1 MDEKKLIQCKN
12 KRLIAFYGKDMSK
25 DKPWL
30 KNYPEGTPD
39 ELEFDPRTL
48 VTLLDDAESEFSEVP
63 AFTNFGVS
71 ITTKEVEIKSKQF
84 AAYLQKDLGLKKGD
98 RIALMMPNLLQYPV
112 VIFGALR
119 AGLIVVNVNPLY
131 TSRELKHQLK
141 DSGARVIMIFENAA
155 HVLDAV
161 FSELEIEH
169 VIVTK
174 IGDFLGFPKGSLMNF
189 AIKYLKKMV
198 PAYKLPGAIKFN
210 DTLTRPMEDFETVPV
225 SVDDIAFLQYTS
237 GTTGFSK
244 GAMLSHGNV
253 TKNLDQFHS
262 MLDGILE
269 EGQDIYMNALPI
281 YHIYSLVVCVFAGY
295 SQGCLNVLIT
305 NARDTSTLVAEMKKW
320 PFSFFNGVSTLYE
333 SLLNHPEIGNV
344 DFSSMKLSGAG
355 GMATLRSTAER
366 WHELT
371 GKVLL
376 EGYGLS
382 ETSPG
387 VTTSPAYAKTFS
399 GNVGLPIPNTEI
411 SIRDDDGNEV
421 ERGQAGEICV
431 RGPQVMQGYWRNEE
445 ATAEVIGEDGFFK
458 TGDIGT
464 MDEEGFLSITDR
476 KKDMII
482 VSGFNVYPNEIED
495 VVCMHPD
502 IIEAASIGVPDEKTG
517 EAVKLFVVLGG
528 DQKLTKEEIID
539 YCRKNLT
546 AYKVP
551 RQIEFMKELPK
562 TTVGKILRRE
572 LRE

>member
-1 MDEKKLIQCKN
+1 
-12 KRLIAFYGKDMSK
+12 MST
-25 DKPWL
+25 DKPWV

-39 ELEFDPRTL
+39 QLEFDPKTL
-48 VTLLDDAESEFSEVP
+48 VTLLDDAESEYPESP
-63 AFTNFGVS
+63 AFANFGKS

-141 DSGARVIMIFENAA
+141 DSGAKVIMIFENSA

-174 IGDFLGFPKGSLMNF
+174 IGDFLGFPKGLFMNV
-189 AIKYLKKMV
+189 AVKYLKKMV
-198 PAYKLPGAIKFN
+198 PPYKLPRVIKFK
-210 DTLTRPMEDFETVPV
+210 DTLTRSTEDFKAIPI
-225 SVDDIAFLQYTS
+225 SVNDIAFLQYTS

-253 TKNLDQFHS
+253 TKNLDQFES
-262 MLDGILE
+262 MLTNILE
-269 EGQDIYMNALPI
+269 DQKDIYMNALPI

-295 SQGCLNVLIT
+295 SRGALNVLIT
-305 NARDTSTLVAEMKKW
+305 NPRDTAAFIEEMKKW
-320 PFSFFNGVSTLYE
+320 PFTFFNGVNTLYE
-333 SLLNHPEIGNV
+333 SLLNHPEIKNV
-344 DFSSMKLSGAG
+344 NFDSMKLSGCG
-355 GMATLRSTAER
+355 GMATLKSTAER
-366 WHELT
+366 WYELT

-387 VTTSPAYAKTFS
+387 VTVSPAYTEKFT
-399 GNVGLPIPNTEI
+399 GTVGLPIPNTEI

-421 ERGQAGEICV
+421 ERGQPGEICIK
-431 RGPQVMQGYWRNEE
+431 GPQVMQGYWRNEE

-464 MDEEGFLSITDR
+464 MDDEGFLSIVDR

-495 VVCMHPD
+495 VVCMHPG
-502 IIEAASIGVPDEKTG
+502 IVEAASIGVTDEKTG

-528 DQKLTKEEIID
+528 EQKLAKEEIID
-539 YCRKNLT
+539 YCRQNLA

-551 RQIEFMKELPK
+551 KQIEFMDELPK
-562 TTVGKILRRE
+562 TNVGKILRRE

>member
-1 MDEKKLIQCKN
+1 MSQEKI
-12 KRLIAFYGKDMSK
+12 
-25 DKPWL
+25 WL
-30 KNYPEGTPD
+30 KNYPDGTPD
-39 ELEFDPRTL
+39 ELEFDPAKTL
-48 VTLLDDAESEFSEVP
+48 VTILDDAESKFPEVD

-131 TSRELKHQLK
+131 TPRELKHQLK
-141 DSGARVIMIFENAA
+141 DSGARVIMIFENSA

-174 IGDFLGFPKGSLMNF
+174 IGDFLGFPKGILMNF
-189 AIKYLKKMV
+189 AVKYLKKMV
-198 PAYKLPGAIKFN
+198 PAYNLPGAIKFN
-210 DTLTRPMEDFETVPV
+210 DTLTRSIEDFETVPV
-225 SVDDIAFLQYTS
+225 SVNDIAFLQYTS

-253 TKNLDQFHS
+253 AANLDQLNG
-262 MLDGILE
+262 MLVDILE
-269 EGQDIYMNALPI
+269 DRQVYMNALPI

-295 SQGCLNVLIT
+295 AKGGLNVLIT
-305 NARDTSTLVAEMKKW
+305 NPRDISAFIEEMKKW
-320 PFSFFNGVSTLYE
+320 PFNFFNGVNTLYE
-333 SLLNHPEIGNV
+333 ALLNHPEIKNV
-344 DFSSMKLSGAG
+344 NFDSMKLSGCG

-382 ETSPG
+382 ETSPC
-387 VTTSPAYAKTFS
+387 VTTTPAYTKEFS

-411 SIRDDDGNEV
+411 SIRGDDGEEV
-421 ERGQAGEICV
+421 ELGQPGEICV
-431 RGPQVMQGYWRNEE
+431 KGPQVMQGYWQNEE
-445 ATAEVIGEDGFFK
+445 ATSEVIGEDGFFK

-528 DQKLTKEEIID
+528 DQKLEKEEIID
-539 YCRKNLT
+539 HCRKNLA

-551 RQIEFMKELPK
+551 KQIEFMEELPK

>member
-1 MDEKKLIQCKN
+1 
-12 KRLIAFYGKDMSK
+12 MST
-25 DKPWL
+25 DKPWV

-39 ELEFDPRTL
+39 QLEFDPKTL
-48 VTLLDDAESEFSEVP
+48 VTLLDDAESEYPESL
-63 AFTNFGVS
+63 AFANFGTS
-71 ITTKEVEIKSKQF
+71 IITKEVEIKSKQF

-141 DSGARVIMIFENAA
+141 DSGAKVIMIFENSA

-174 IGDFLGFPKGSLMNF
+174 MGDFLGFPKGLFMNI
-189 AIKYLKKMV
+189 AVKYLKKMV
-198 PAYKLPGAIKFN
+198 PPYKLPRVIKFK
-210 DTLTRPMEDFETVPV
+210 DTLTRSTEDFKAIPI
-225 SVDDIAFLQYTS
+225 SVNDIAFLQYTS

-253 TKNLDQFHS
+253 TKNLDQFDS
-262 MLDGILE
+262 MLINILE
-269 EGQDIYMNALPI
+269 DRQDIYMNALPI

-295 SQGCLNVLIT
+295 SRGALNVLIT
-305 NARDTSTLVAEMKKW
+305 NPRDTSAFIEEMKKW
-320 PFSFFNGVSTLYE
+320 PFTFFNGVNTLYE
-333 SLLNHPEIGNV
+333 SLLNHPEIKNV
-344 DFSSMKLSGAG
+344 NFDSMKLSGCG
-355 GMATLRSTAER
+355 GMATLKSTAER
-366 WHELT
+366 WYELT

-387 VTTSPAYAKTFS
+387 VTVSPAYTEKFT
-399 GNVGLPIPNTEI
+399 GTVGLPIPNTEI
-411 SIRDDDGNEV
+411 SIRDDDGHEV
-421 ERGQAGEICV
+421 ERGQPGEICIK
-431 RGPQVMQGYWRNEE
+431 GPQVMQGYWRNEE

-464 MDEEGFLSITDR
+464 MDDEGFLSIVDR

-502 IIEAASIGVPDEKTG
+502 IVEAASIGVTDEKTG

-528 DQKLTKEEIID
+528 EQKLTKEEIID
-539 YCRKNLT
+539 YCRQNLA

-551 RQIEFMKELPK
+551 KQIEFMDELPK
-562 TTVGKILRRE
+562 TNVGKILRRE

>member
-1 MDEKKLIQCKN
+1 
-12 KRLIAFYGKDMSK
+12 MST
-25 DKPWL
+25 DKPWV

-39 ELEFDPRTL
+39 QLEFDPKTL
-48 VTLLDDAESEFSEVP
+48 VTLLDDAESEYPESL
-63 AFTNFGVS
+63 AFANFGTS

-141 DSGARVIMIFENAA
+141 DSGAKVIMIFENSA

-174 IGDFLGFPKGSLMNF
+174 IGDFLGFPKGLFMNI
-189 AIKYLKKMV
+189 AVKYLKKMV
-198 PAYKLPGAIKFN
+198 PPYTFPRVIKFK
-210 DTLTRPMEDFETVPV
+210 DTLTRSTEDFKAIPI
-225 SVDDIAFLQYTS
+225 SVNDIAFLQYTS

-253 TKNLDQFHS
+253 TKNLDQFES
-262 MLDGILE
+262 MLTNILE
-269 EGQDIYMNALPI
+269 DQKDIYMNALPI

-295 SQGCLNVLIT
+295 SRGALNVLIT
-305 NARDTSTLVAEMKKW
+305 NPRDTSAFIEEMKKW
-320 PFSFFNGVSTLYE
+320 PFTFFNGVNTLYE
-333 SLLNHPEIGNV
+333 SLLNHPEIKNV
-344 DFSSMKLSGAG
+344 NFDSMKLSGCG
-355 GMATLRSTAER
+355 GMATLKSTAER
-366 WHELT
+366 WYELT

-387 VTTSPAYAKTFS
+387 VTVSPAYTEKFT
-399 GNVGLPIPNTEI
+399 GTVGLPIPNTEI

-421 ERGQAGEICV
+421 ERGQPGEICIK
-431 RGPQVMQGYWRNEE
+431 GPQVMQGYWRNEE

-464 MDEEGFLSITDR
+464 MDDEGFLSIVDR

-502 IIEAASIGVPDEKTG
+502 IVEAASIGVTDEKTG

-528 DQKLTKEEIID
+528 EQKLTKEEIID
-539 YCRKNLT
+539 YCRQNLA

-551 RQIEFMKELPK
+551 KQIEFMDELPK
-562 TTVGKILRRE
+562 TNVGKILRRE

>member
-1 MDEKKLIQCKN
+1 
-12 KRLIAFYGKDMSK
+12 MST
-25 DKPWL
+25 DKPWV

-39 ELEFDPRTL
+39 QLEFDPKTL
-48 VTLLDDAESEFSEVP
+48 VTLLDDAESEYPESP
-63 AFTNFGVS
+63 AFANFGTS

-141 DSGARVIMIFENAA
+141 DSGAKVIMIFENSA

-174 IGDFLGFPKGSLMNF
+174 IGDFLGFPKGLFMNV
-189 AIKYLKKMV
+189 AVKYLKKMV
-198 PAYKLPGAIKFN
+198 PPYKLPRVIKFK
-210 DTLTRPMEDFETVPV
+210 DTLTRSTEDFKAIPI
-225 SVDDIAFLQYTS
+225 SVNDIAFLQYTS

-253 TKNLDQFHS
+253 TKNLDQFES
-262 MLDGILE
+262 MLTNILE
-269 EGQDIYMNALPI
+269 DQKDIYMNALPI

-295 SQGCLNVLIT
+295 SRGALNVLIT
-305 NARDTSTLVAEMKKW
+305 NPRDTAAFIEEMKKW
-320 PFSFFNGVSTLYE
+320 PFTFFNGVNTLYE
-333 SLLNHPEIGNV
+333 SLLNHPEIKNV
-344 DFSSMKLSGAG
+344 NFDSMKLSGCG
-355 GMATLRSTAER
+355 GMATLKSTAER
-366 WHELT
+366 WYELT

-387 VTTSPAYAKTFS
+387 VTVSPAYMEKFT
-399 GNVGLPIPNTEI
+399 GTVGLPIPNTEI

-421 ERGQAGEICV
+421 ERGQPGEICIK
-431 RGPQVMQGYWRNEE
+431 GPQVMQGYWRNEE

-464 MDEEGFLSITDR
+464 MDDEGFLSIVDR

-495 VVCMHPD
+495 VVCMHPG
-502 IIEAASIGVPDEKTG
+502 IVEAASIGVTDEKTG

-528 DQKLTKEEIID
+528 EQKLAKEEIID
-539 YCRKNLT
+539 YCRQNLA

-551 RQIEFMKELPK
+551 KQIEFMDELPK
-562 TTVGKILRRE
+562 TNVGKILRRE

>member
-1 MDEKKLIQCKN
+1 
-12 KRLIAFYGKDMSK
+12 MSK

-30 KNYPEGTPD
+30 KNYPEGTPT
-39 ELEFDPRTL
+39 ELTFDPKTL
-48 VTLLDDAESEFSEVP
+48 VTLLDDAESEFPEIH

-141 DSGARVIMIFENAA
+141 DSEARVIMIFENSA

-174 IGDFLGFPKGSLMNF
+174 IGDFLGLPKGILMNF
-189 AIKYLKKMV
+189 AVKYLKKMV

-210 DTLTRPMEDFETVPV
+210 DTLTRSTEDFETVPV

-253 TKNLDQFHS
+253 TKNLDQFDS
-262 MLDGILE
+262 MLTNILE
-269 EGQDIYMNALPI
+269 DKQDIYMNALPI

-295 SQGCLNVLIT
+295 SRGALNVLIT
-305 NARDTSTLVAEMKKW
+305 NPRDTSAFIEEMKKW
-320 PFSFFNGVSTLYE
+320 PFTYFNGVNTLYE

-344 DFSSMKLSGAG
+344 DFSSMKLSGCG
-355 GMATLRSTAER
+355 GMATLKSTAER
-366 WHELT
+366 WYELT

-387 VTTSPAYAKTFS
+387 VTVSPAYTEKFS
-399 GNVGLPIPNTEI
+399 GTVGLPIPNTEI

-421 ERGQAGEICV
+421 ERGQPGEICIK
-431 RGPQVMQGYWRNEE
+431 GPQVMQGYWRNEE

-502 IIEAASIGVPDEKTG
+502 IIEAASIGVPDKKTG

-528 DQKLTKEEIID
+528 NQKLAKEEIID
-539 YCRKNLT
+539 YCRKNLA

-551 RQIEFMKELPK
+551 KQIEFMEELPK

>member
-1 MDEKKLIQCKN
+1 MSQEKI
-12 KRLIAFYGKDMSK
+12 
-25 DKPWL
+25 WL
-30 KNYPEGTPD
+30 KNYPDGTPD
-39 ELEFDPRTL
+39 ELEFDPAKTL
-48 VTLLDDAESEFSEVP
+48 VTILDDAESEFPEVD

-131 TSRELKHQLK
+131 TPRELKHQLK
-141 DSGARVIMIFENAA
+141 DSGARVIMIFENSA

-174 IGDFLGFPKGSLMNF
+174 IGDFLGFPKGILMNF
-189 AIKYLKKMV
+189 AVKYLKKIV
-198 PAYKLPGAIKFN
+198 PAYNLPGAIKFN
-210 DTLTRPMEDFETVPV
+210 GTLTRSIEDFETVPV
-225 SVDDIAFLQYTS
+225 SVNDIAFLQYTS

-253 TKNLDQFHS
+253 AANLDQLNG
-262 MLDGILE
+262 MLVDILE
-269 EGQDIYMNALPI
+269 DRQVYMNALPI

-295 SQGCLNVLIT
+295 AKGGLNVLIT
-305 NARDTSTLVAEMKKW
+305 NPRDISAFIEEMKKW
-320 PFSFFNGVSTLYE
+320 PFNFFNGVNTLYE
-333 SLLNHPEIGNV
+333 ALLNHPEIKNV
-344 DFSSMKLSGAG
+344 NFDSMKLSGCG

-382 ETSPG
+382 ETSPC
-387 VTTSPAYAKTFS
+387 VTTTPAYTKEFS

-411 SIRDDDGNEV
+411 SIRGDDGEEV
-421 ERGQAGEICV
+421 ELGQPGEICV
-431 RGPQVMQGYWRNEE
+431 KGPQVMQGYWQNEE
-445 ATAEVIGEDGFFK
+445 ATSEVIGEDGFFK

-528 DQKLTKEEIID
+528 DKKLSKEEIID

-551 RQIEFMKELPK
+551 KQIEFKEELPK

>member
-1 MDEKKLIQCKN
+1 
-12 KRLIAFYGKDMSK
+12 MST
-25 DKPWL
+25 DKPWV

-39 ELEFDPRTL
+39 QLEFDPKTL
-48 VTLLDDAESEFSEVP
+48 VTVLDDAESEYPESL
-63 AFTNFGVS
+63 AFANFGTS

-119 AGLIVVNVNPLY
+119 AGLIVVSVNPLY

-141 DSGARVIMIFENAA
+141 DSGAKVIMIFENSA

-174 IGDFLGFPKGSLMNF
+174 MGDFLGFPKGLFMNI
-189 AIKYLKKMV
+189 AVKYLKKMV
-198 PAYKLPGAIKFN
+198 PPYKLPRVIKFK
-210 DTLTRPMEDFETVPV
+210 DTLTRSTEDFKAIPI
-225 SVDDIAFLQYTS
+225 SVNDIAFLQYTS

-253 TKNLDQFHS
+253 TKNLDQFES
-262 MLDGILE
+262 MLMNISEDQ
-269 EGQDIYMNALPI
+269 QDIYMNALPI

-295 SQGCLNVLIT
+295 SRGALNVLIT
-305 NARDTSTLVAEMKKW
+305 NPRDTSAFIEEMKKW
-320 PFSFFNGVSTLYE
+320 PFTFFNGVNTLYE
-333 SLLNHPEIGNV
+333 SLLNHPEIKNV
-344 DFSSMKLSGAG
+344 NFDSMKLSGCG
-355 GMATLRSTAER
+355 GMATLKSTAER
-366 WHELT
+366 WYELT

-387 VTTSPAYAKTFS
+387 VTVSPAYTEKFT
-399 GNVGLPIPNTEI
+399 GTVGLPIPNTEI

-421 ERGQAGEICV
+421 ERGQPGEICIK
-431 RGPQVMQGYWRNEE
+431 GPQVMQGYWRNEE

-464 MDEEGFLSITDR
+464 MDDEGFLSIVDR

-502 IIEAASIGVPDEKTG
+502 IVEAASIGVTDEKTG

-528 DQKLTKEEIID
+528 EQKLTKEEIID
-539 YCRKNLT
+539 YCRQNLA

-551 RQIEFMKELPK
+551 KQIEFMDELPK
-562 TTVGKILRRE
+562 TNVGKILRRE